1 MMPLVVA
8 ERPFMRHIATKLK
21 RNAVAMPVM
30 TPDFPLVFV
39 FDFALL
45 NLRAQD

>member
-1 MMPLVVA
+1 
-8 ERPFMRHIATKLK
+8 
-21 RNAVAMPVM
+21 MPVM